1 MKLFDANS
9 KYHCGVGSSLFF
21 AEKLIR
27 DGRENVLN
35 LTLTFELLS
44 CC

>member
-9 KYHCGVGSSLFF
+9 KYHCGVGSFLFF

-27 DGRENVLN
+27 DGRER
-35 LTLTFELLS
+35 FKS
-44 CC
+44 DFDF